1 MAQSVPPATRTEATA
16 ASERRSA
23 KRNRPLTITDFVK
36 MKSAGQP
43 IVMLTAYDFYTARL
57 LDEVGVDGVLVGDSA
72 NMVFYGEPSTLS
84 ITVDQMIY
92 HTKAVTHAVSRA
104 LVVGD
109 MPFMSYQV
117 SVEDAVRNA
126 GRLIQVGAGAV
137 KLEGG
142 GSMVD
147 RVHALTQVGI
157 PVMGHIGMT
166 PQSVNQYGGYKV
178 QGREQDQ
185 AEALLADARALE
197 AAGAFSLVLEAIPA
211 HLAQSITGAISIP
224 TIGIGAGAACDG
236 QVLVLYDLLGLFDEF
251 SPKFVKPYAH
261 LKAEALQALRRF
273 KEEVEC
279 QKFPSD
285 LESYH

>member
-1 MAQSVPPATRTEATA
+1 MTVPEFQRQ
-16 ASERRSA
+16 
-23 KRNRPLTITDFVK
+23 
-36 MKSAGQP
+36 KSKGRKL
-43 IVMLTAYDFYTARL
+43 VVVTAYDALFTRILEQAGI
-57 LDEVGVDGVLVGDSA
+57 EAILVGDSLGVVVQGKS
-72 NMVFYGEPSTLS
+72 NTLS
-84 ITVDQMIY
+84 VTMDEMIY
-92 HTKAVTHAVSRA
+92 HTMLVASVRENA
-104 LVVGD
+104 LVIAD

-117 SVEDAVRNA
+117 SVEEAVRNA
-126 GRLIQVGAGAV
+126 GRLIQAGAGAV

-142 GSMVD
+142 ISMID
-147 RVHALTQVGI
+147 RVQALTQVGI

-178 QGREQDQ
+178 QGREDVH

-197 AAGAFSLVLEAIPA
+197 SAGAFSLVLEAIPVD
-211 HLAQSITGAISIP
+211 LAKSITEAVSIP
-224 TIGIGAGAACDG
+224 TIGIGAGPNCDG

-261 LKAEALQALRRF
+261 LKADALQALRRF